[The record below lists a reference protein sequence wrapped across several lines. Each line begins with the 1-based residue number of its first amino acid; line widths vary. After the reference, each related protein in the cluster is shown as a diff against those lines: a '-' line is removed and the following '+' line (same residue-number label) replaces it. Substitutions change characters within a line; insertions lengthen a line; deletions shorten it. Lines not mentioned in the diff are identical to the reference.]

1 MRLSQFGRKEGFDDK
16 FKFEVKDLRG
26 VSVRKNDDGFY
37 YWIIDENI
45 FDLKQFRDEFILK
58 YPREVKEFEKRYNEK
73 LSQEISFN
81 ELSHFITENG
91 YKSQQLFTIEADV
104 YKCVKSQFSYYL
116 GLIFDDDKYKQIEAI
131 AKFDFMPDECISDID
146 DGEVIHDLI
155 NKRIKLT
162 GTVSFNEKTLKFQF
176 NIKRNIEI
184 IGESI
189 LLSNLHSWEN
199 ICKSRNWLKLNNSN
213 PPGPLIQFEK
223 IGLIYNEST
232 KGYEDFDHFI
242 NLKSHLIIKKDIIL
256 TANNIIQAINELNEE
271 GKCQMICIIRGGGS
285 LYDLY
290 EFSDLHLVEAVVNS
304 KIPIV
309 IVIGHHGDKILCA
322 DVAAYN
328 AGSPTGVAKY
338 INFLMG
344 NKKKKI
350 REETQREEKS
360 SMNNE
365 IEHLKNRI
373 RELESKIAD
382 LEIQLRQK
390 NSRGLLGR
398 ILNT

>member
-1 MRLSQFGRKEGFDDK
+1 M
-16 FKFEVKDLRG
+16 
-26 VSVRKNDDGFY
+26 
-37 YWIIDENI
+37 
-45 FDLKQFRDEFILK
+45 
-58 YPREVKEFEKRYNEK
+58 
-73 LSQEISFN
+73 
-81 ELSHFITENG
+81 SHFITENG

-256 TANNIIQAINELNEE
+256 TANHIIQAINELNEE

-390 NSRGLLGR
+390 
-398 ILNT
+398 THEVY